1 MKIALVAQN
10 ATPLHPRA
18 GSGPDRDD
26 IGLSELTRKLAGQGH
41 QVTVYAQKNL
51 ADLPDQAELHA
62 GVRVEHIDA
71 GPVAETASEP
81 GDAALLE
88 RVPAFSGPLRT
99 IWQSDRPDIV
109 HALHWTSG
117 LAALAAA
124 RDLGIPLVQEFSS
137 LSVSERRAAV
147 DSSGSR
153 DSRGQ
158 SGAVKADGASAA
170 RIRLEPAIGRSATA
184 VVATSSAEVS
194 DLASLGVHRSSI
206 RVVPWGVDTDLFT
219 PEGPVAKRNGRP
231 RLLTAAD
238 LTQRKPLETLFRALT
253 KVPGAELLV
262 VGGPAEAKLPK
273 DDNYVK
279 LAKFAAAL
287 GITDRVVF
295 TGDVEYTAM
304 PPLLRSADLVISTCQ
319 YAPSGTTSLQAMAC
333 GTPVIAPPV
342 GGHMD
347 AVVDGTTGIIIPPD
361 RPALL
366 AQRIRQLLAHPM
378 LIEAYGVAAAD
389 RVRSRYSWDRIAGET
404 LAVYDRVTTQ
414 AA

>member
-10 ATPLHPRA
+10 ATPLHSRA

-26 IGLSELTRKLAGQGH
+26 VGLSELTRQLAGKGH

-51 ADLPDQAELHA
+51 PDLPDQAELHH
-62 GVRVEHIDA
+62 GVRVAHISA
-71 GPVAETASEP
+71 GPVPETAAMAP
-81 GDAALLE
+81 LDDASLLE
-88 RVPAFSGPLRT
+88 RVPAFSGPLRSH
-99 IWQSDRPDIV
+99 WESDRPDVV
-109 HALHWTSG
+109 HALRWTSG

-124 RDLGIPLVQEFSS
+124 RDLGIPVVQEFSS
-137 LSVSERRAAV
+137 LGVAERRVAMFTPGPA
-147 DSSGSR
+147 
-153 DSRGQ
+153 
-158 SGAVKADGASAA
+158 GAVRADGASAA

-184 VVATSSAEVS
+184 VVATNSAEVA

-206 RVVPWGVDTDLFT
+206 RVVPRGVDTDLFT

-238 LTQRKPLETLFRALT
+238 LAQRKPLETLLRALT
-253 KVPGAELLV
+253 RVPGAELLV
-262 VGGPAEAKLPK
+262 VGGPHEAELAT

-287 GITDRVVF
+287 GIADRVIF
-295 TGDVEYTAM
+295 TGNVRYAAM
-304 PPLLRSADLVISTCQ
+304 PPLLRSADVVISTCQ
-319 YAPSGTTSLQAMAC
+319 YEPSGTTSLQAMAC

-347 AVVDGTTGIIIPPD
+347 AVVDGTTGVIVAPD

-378 LIEAYGVAAAD
+378 LIEAYSVAAVD

-404 LAVYDRVTTQ
+404 LAVYDRVVPP

>member
-26 IGLSELTRKLAGQGH
+26 IGLSELTRQLAGQGH
-41 QVTVYAQKNL
+41 QVTVYAEKNL
-51 ADLPDQAELHA
+51 PDVPDQAELHH
-62 GVRVEHIDA
+62 GVRVEYISTGPVPETAKTTEPDDA
-71 GPVAETASEP
+71 G
-81 GDAALLE
+81 LLE
-88 RVPAFSGPLRT
+88 RVPAFSGPLRSH
-99 IWQSDRPDIV
+99 WESDRPDVV
-109 HALHWTSG
+109 HALRWTSG

-124 RDLGIPLVQEFSS
+124 RDLGIPIVQEFSS
-137 LSVSERRAAV
+137 LGVTERRAAV
-147 DSSGSR
+147 DVVG
-153 DSRGQ
+153 G
-158 SGAVKADGASAA
+158 GVKADGASAA

-184 VVATSSAEVS
+184 VVATNSAEVA

-206 RVVPWGVDTDLFT
+206 QVVPWGVDTGLFT
-219 PEGPVAKRNGRP
+219 PEGPAAKRNGRP

-238 LTQRKPLETLFRALT
+238 LTERKRLETLLRALT
-253 KVPGAELLV
+253 RIPSAELLV
-262 VGGPAEAKLPK
+262 VGGPDEAELAT

-279 LAKFAAAL
+279 LAKFAATM
-287 GITDRVVF
+287 GIADRVIF
-295 TGDVEYTAM
+295 TGKVEYTAM
-304 PPLLRSADLVISTCQ
+304 PPLLRSADLVVSTCQ
-319 YAPSGTTSLQAMAC
+319 YEPSGTTSLQAMAC

-347 AVVDGTTGIIIPPD
+347 AVLDGTTGIIVPLD

-378 LIEAYGVAAAD
+378 LIEAYSVAAVD

-404 LAVYDRVTTQ
+404 LAVYDRVTTP

>member
-1 MKIALVAQN
+1 VKIALVAQN
-10 ATPLHPRA
+10 ATPLRPRA

-51 ADLPDQAELHA
+51 PDLPDQAELHD

-71 GPVAETASEP
+71 RPEPKNPETTASDEP
-81 GDAALLE
+81 GKMDDAGLLE
-88 RVPAFSGPLRT
+88 RVPAFSGPLRSH
-99 IWQSDRPDIV
+99 WHRERPDVV
-109 HALHWTSG
+109 HALRWTSG

-124 RDLGIPLVQEFSS
+124 RDLAIPVVQEFHS
-137 LSVSERRAAV
+137 LGVTERRVA
-147 DSSGSR
+147 DRR
-153 DSRGQ
+153 DG
-158 SGAVKADGASAA
+158 VKADGVSAA
-170 RIRLEPAIGRSATA
+170 RIRLEPAIGRSASA
-184 VVATSSAEVS
+184 VVATNSAEMA
-194 DLASLGVHRSSI
+194 DLARLGVHRSSI

-219 PEGPVAKRNGRP
+219 PEGVSAQRNGRP

-238 LTQRKPLETLFRALT
+238 LTQRQPLETLLRALT
-253 KVPGAELLV
+253 RVPGAELLV
-262 VGGPAEAKLPK
+262 VGGPAEADLPR
-273 DDNYVK
+273 DEAYVK
-279 LAKFAAAL
+279 LAKFAASL
-287 GITDRVVF
+287 GITDRVIF
-295 TGDVEYTAM
+295 TGKVDYACW
-304 PPLLRSADLVISTCQ
+304 PALLRSADLVVSTCQ
-319 YAPSGTTSLQAMAC
+319 YEPAGTTSLQAMAC

-347 AVVDGTTGIIIPPD
+347 AVLDGTTGIIIPPG

-389 RVRSRYSWDRIAGET
+389 RVRSRYSWDRIAEET
-404 LAVYDRVTTQ
+404 LAVYDRVTAQ

>member
-41 QVTVYAQKNL
+41 QVTVYAQKKL

-71 GPVAETASEP
+71 GPVAATEP
-81 GDAALLE
+81 GDADLLA
-88 RVPAFSGPLRT
+88 RVPAFSGPLRSR
-99 IWQSDRPDIV
+99 WESDRPDVV
-109 HALHWTSG
+109 HALAWTSG

-124 RDLGIPLVQEFSS
+124 RDLGIPVVQEFSS
-137 LSVSERRAAV
+137 LSVAERRAA
-147 DSSGSR
+147 DF
-153 DSRGQ
+153 RGQ
-158 SGAVKADGASAA
+158 PGAVRADGASAA

-184 VVATSSAEVS
+184 VVATNSAEVS

-206 RVVPWGVDTDLFT
+206 RIVPWGVDTDLFN

-238 LTQRKPLETLFRALT
+238 LTQRQPLETLLRALIR
-253 KVPGAELLV
+253 VPGAELLV
-262 VGGPAEAKLPK
+262 VGGPAEAELAK
-273 DDNYVK
+273 DDNYIK
-279 LAKFAAAL
+279 LAKFAATL
-287 GITDRVVF
+287 GITDRVIF
-295 TGDVEYTAM
+295 TGAVEYAAM

-319 YAPSGTTSLQAMAC
+319 YEPSGTTSLQAMAC

-366 AQRIRQLLAHPM
+366 AQRIRQLFAHPM
-378 LIEAYGVAAAD
+378 QIEAFGVAAVD

-404 LAVYDRVTTQ
+404 LALYDRVTAH

>member
-62 GVRVEHIDA
+62 GVRVEHIDS
-71 GPVAETASEP
+71 GPVAETATEP
-81 GDAALLE
+81 GDADLLK
-88 RVPAFSGPLRT
+88 RVPAFSGPLRSL
-99 IWQSDRPDIV
+99 WQSDRPDVV
-109 HALHWTSG
+109 HALRWTSG

-137 LSVSERRAAV
+137 LGVSERRAAA
-147 DSSGSR
+147 D
-153 DSRGQ
+153 Q
-158 SGAVKADGASAA
+158 SGAVTADGASAA

-184 VVATSSAEVS
+184 VVATNSAEVS

-206 RVVPWGVDTDLFT
+206 RVVPWGVDTGLFT

-262 VGGPAEAKLPK
+262 VGGPAEAQLSK

-287 GITDRVVF
+287 GITDRVIF
-295 TGDVEYTAM
+295 TGEVEYAAM
-304 PPLLRSADLVISTCQ
+304 PPLLRSADLVVSTCQ

-378 LIEAYGVAAAD
+378 LIEAYGMAAVD
-389 RVRSRYSWDRIAGET
+389 RVRSRYSWDRIADET

>member
-41 QVTVYAQKNL
+41 QVTLYAQKNL
-51 ADLPDQAELHA
+51 ADLPDQADLHA
-62 GVRVEHIDA
+62 GVRVEHIDTGA
-71 GPVAETASEP
+71 PAAETATEP
-81 GDAALLE
+81 GDADLLE
-88 RVPAFSGPLRT
+88 RVPAFSGPLRSL
-99 IWQSDRPDIV
+99 WQSDRPDVV
-109 HALHWTSG
+109 HALRWTSG

-124 RDLGIPLVQEFSS
+124 RDLGIPVVQEFSS
-137 LSVSERRAAV
+137 LSVSERRAAA
-147 DSSGSR
+147 DLR
-153 DSRGQ
+153 DQ
-158 SGAVKADGASAA
+158 PGAVTADGASAA

-184 VVATSSAEVS
+184 VVATNSAEVS

-219 PEGPVAKRNGRP
+219 PEGPAAKRNGRP

-262 VGGPAEAKLPK
+262 VGGPAEATLPQ

-279 LAKFAAAL
+279 LAKFAATL
-287 GITDRVVF
+287 GITDRVIF
-295 TGDVEYTAM
+295 TGEVEYAAM

-319 YAPSGTTSLQAMAC
+319 YAPSGSTSLQAMAC

-404 LAVYDRVTTQ
+404 LAVYSRVTQ

>member
-1 MKIALVAQN
+1 MKIALVAQS

-26 IGLSELTRKLAGQGH
+26 IGLSELTRQLAGQGH

-51 ADLPDQAELHA
+51 PDLPDQAELHH
-62 GVRVEHIDA
+62 GVRVEYISTGPAPEITEPAEVDDA
-71 GPVAETASEP
+71 S
-81 GDAALLE
+81 LLE
-88 RVPAFSGPLRT
+88 RVPAFSGPLRSH
-99 IWQSDRPDIV
+99 WESDRPDVV
-109 HALHWTSG
+109 HALRWTSG

-124 RDLGIPLVQEFSS
+124 RDLGIPVVQEFSS
-137 LSVSERRAAV
+137 LGVTERRAAARV
-147 DSSGSR
+147 VAG
-153 DSRGQ
+153 G
-158 SGAVKADGASAA
+158 VKADGASAA

-184 VVATSSAEVS
+184 VVATNSAEVA
-194 DLASLGVHRSSI
+194 DLASLGVQRSSI
-206 RVVPWGVDTDLFT
+206 RIVPWGVDTELFT

-238 LTQRKPLETLFRALT
+238 LTERKPLETLLRALT
-253 KVPGAELLV
+253 RVPGAELLV
-262 VGGPAEAKLPK
+262 VGGPDEAELAT

-279 LAKFAAAL
+279 LAKFAATM
-287 GITDRVVF
+287 GITDRVIF
-295 TGDVEYTAM
+295 TGKVEHAAM

-319 YAPSGTTSLQAMAC
+319 YEPSGTTSLQAMAC

-347 AVVDGTTGIIIPPD
+347 AVVDGTTGIIVPPD

-378 LIEAYGVAAAD
+378 LIEAYGVAAVD

-404 LAVYDRVTTQ
+404 LAVYDRVTTP